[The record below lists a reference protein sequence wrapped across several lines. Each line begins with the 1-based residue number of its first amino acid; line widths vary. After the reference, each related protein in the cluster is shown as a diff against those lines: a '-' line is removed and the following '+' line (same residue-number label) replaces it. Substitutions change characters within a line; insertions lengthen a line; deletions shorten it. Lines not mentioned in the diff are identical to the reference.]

1 MTNIKLGADTLTGV
15 NKIRVWNA
23 DANGQYVSFGL
34 SGDGDAPY
42 SNSTIGGRLVYK
54 PV

>member
-15 NKIRVWNA
+15 NKIRVWNG

-34 SGDGDAPY
+34 DGNNDA
-42 SNSTIGGRLVYK
+42 S
-54 PV
+54 